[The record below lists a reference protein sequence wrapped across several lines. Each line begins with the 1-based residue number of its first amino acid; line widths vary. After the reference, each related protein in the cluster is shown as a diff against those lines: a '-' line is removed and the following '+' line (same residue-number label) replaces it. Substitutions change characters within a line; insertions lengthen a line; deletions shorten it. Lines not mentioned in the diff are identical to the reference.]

1 MAGCLLALYSS
12 SSECQC
18 LTFTRRLLLLLLL
31 NIPFRHMRRLTA
43 CVLWSGGLVGAAAG
57 LAFHLA
63 RGSMPSW
70 FTSDPA
76 VEEALLSGGAWT
88 VLALAQPMNG
98 LLFVFD
104 GLMYATQVGGN
115 RAADALAGMQPDVT
129 SLWPIALTPSSRT
142 PHSDFVPPPQLHTHL
157 TRAAFRA
164 RETPRRPSNTSET
177 TWPSDLRS
185 CSCQPWPWKPLCTH
199 LWPTSGWQRLR

>member
-1 MAGCLLALYSS
+1 MPGCLLALYSS
-12 SSECQC
+12 PSVCQC
-18 LTFTRRLLLLLLL
+18 MAFTRRLLLLLLL
-31 NIPFRHMRRLTA
+31 LNIACRHMRRLTA
-43 CVLWSGGLVGAAAG
+43 RVLWSGGLVGAAAG

-63 RGSMPSW
+63 RGSMPRW

-115 RAADALAGMQPDVT
+115 RAADVLAGMQPDAT
-129 SLWPIALTPSSRT
+129 SLWPSALMPQTGCLTVTVCHHPSFT
-142 PHSDFVPPPQLHTHL
+142 HT
-157 TRAAFRA
+157 
-164 RETPRRPSNTSET
+164 
-177 TWPSDLRS
+177 
-185 CSCQPWPWKPLCTH
+185 
-199 LWPTSGWQRLR
+199 